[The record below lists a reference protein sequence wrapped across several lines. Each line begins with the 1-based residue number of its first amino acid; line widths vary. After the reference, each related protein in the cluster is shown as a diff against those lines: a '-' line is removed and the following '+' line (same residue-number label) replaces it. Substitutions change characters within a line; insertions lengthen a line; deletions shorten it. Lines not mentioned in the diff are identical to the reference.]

1 MNRPTRPLP
10 ATARARLPSTA
21 RPPRRQALGDAP
33 LGGLSVDEFLRHT
46 WQRRPLLVRAAL
58 PDIKPPCDV
67 EALLALAEEDAV
79 QSRLVT
85 SFGGRWRLE
94 HGPFDREALPPLS
107 RRRWTLLVQGV
118 NLHDDRAHALM
129 SRFRFLPDARIDDL
143 MISLASDQGGVGP
156 HLDSYDVFLV
166 QLWGRRRWRIAPPGS
181 DQLRPGLP
189 LKILERF
196 APTESWL
203 LEPGDM
209 LYLPPGWAHDGVAE
223 GPCMTGSIGFR
234 APSRHEFLREFLAD
248 SSDSLAGADP
258 RYSDRGRLQPARPAA
273 IPEDLHQQLFD
284 WAKTW
289 RPSDAAIN
297 DFIGR
302 FMTEPAANVF
312 FEGPERLP
320 FKRFVAAMSRYGVRL
335 DRRTRLL
342 YRGNRFHINGET
354 LASQPQPTSAQ
365 LLRELADRRQLDAA
379 SALLAIAD
387 ASLVETLHAWAEAGW
402 LHAEPP
408 ARGSWNTGTE

>member
-1 MNRPTRPLP
+1 MNSPSRPLP
-10 ATARARLPSTA
+10 TDA
-21 RPPRRQALGDAP
+21 RPRSASTTRPHRRQLFADAP

-67 EALLALAEEDAV
+67 ETLLALAEDDAV

-85 SFGGRWRLE
+85 SFGGRWRLA
-94 HGPFDREALPPLS
+94 HGPFDRDDLPALS

-166 QLWGRRRWRIAPPGS
+166 QLWGRRRWRIAPPGN

-196 APTESWL
+196 SPTESWV

-248 SSDSLAGADP
+248 ASESLGGADP
-258 RYSDRGRLQPARPAA
+258 RYSDRGRLHPARPAA
-273 IPEDLHQQLFD
+273 IPADLHQQLFD
-284 WAKTW
+284 WAKAW

-312 FEGPERLP
+312 FDGPARLTL
-320 FKRFVAAMSRYGVRL
+320 KRFVAAMSRHGVRL

-342 YRGNRFHINGET
+342 YRGSRFHINGET
-354 LASQPQPTSAQ
+354 LIDPPQRTSVR
-365 LLRELADRRQLDAA
+365 LLRELADQRHITAA
-379 SALLAIAD
+379 QASLAIAD
-387 ASLVETLHAWAEAGW
+387 ASLVETLYGWAQAGW
-402 LHAEPP
+402 LHSEAPYQ
-408 ARGSWNTGTE
+408 GTSHTDTD